1 MARQSFPRRLSILV
15 LLAVAGMACA
25 CRTEA
30 QAEARL
36 RAEVNRL
43 EGVLKR
49 LDAAS
54 PPGKG
59 SSAVAGLR
67 DQLAKIRRTDSP
79 SVLAYQLREPFVGVE
94 RLAFLLDHREAAK
107 DLTRVEALWAER
119 KQRFAAP
126 ASRPVA
132 DTPPLFAAL
141 AQGAANRG
149 EKLYQA
155 ALAYAKVTSPP
166 SGLYYLGE
174 AEGEMGFHDF
184 VSSLSLPAGKEK
196 APDAAALQAAQE
208 GLEAEMM
215 QVFANDP
222 AAPAM
227 IPVSARLKEARELLE
242 RGSREAAALTLL
254 DSRLALSRRRG
265 TKAATPHTEPAAGAP
280 AEGSLIAPFLAMA
293 AAEGP
298 GSATAQIVRSE
309 VVPLYRSF
317 FRSTP

>member
-1 MARQSFPRRLSILV
+1 
-15 LLAVAGMACA
+15 
-25 CRTEA
+25 
-30 QAEARL
+30 
-36 RAEVNRL
+36 L

-49 LDAAS
+49 LDAGS

-59 SSAVAGLR
+59 SNAVAGLR

-94 RLAFLLDHREAAK
+94 RLAFLLDHREAAR
-107 DLTRVEALWAER
+107 DLTRVEALWTER

-126 ASRPVA
+126 ARPA
-132 DTPPLFAAL
+132 SPASETAPLLAAL
-141 AQGAANRG
+141 AQGAENRG

-184 VSSLSLPAGKEK
+184 VSALSLPAGKEK

-208 GLEAEMM
+208 GLEAEMVE
-215 QVFANDP
+215 VFGNDP

-227 IPVSARLKEARELLE
+227 IPVSALLKEARELFE

-254 DSRLALSRRRG
+254 ESRLALSRRRG
-265 TKAATPHTEPAAGAP
+265 AQAATPHAEPAAGAP

-293 AAEGP
+293 AVEGP
-298 GSATAQIVRSE
+298 NSQTARIVHAE
-309 VVPLYRSF
+309 IVPLYRSF
-317 FRSTP
+317 FRSSP